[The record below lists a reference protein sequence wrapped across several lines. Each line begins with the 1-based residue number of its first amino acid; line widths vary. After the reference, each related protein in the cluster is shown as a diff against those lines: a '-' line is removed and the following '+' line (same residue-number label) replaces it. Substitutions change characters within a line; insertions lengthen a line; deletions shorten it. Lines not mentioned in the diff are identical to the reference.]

1 MLRDILLSFGSLT
14 CDILSTAILIQIL
27 LLWILGPNNKG
38 SNFLETITFPVMN
51 FAKKITPKMG
61 MLDFSPVIAMIL
73 LEIIKSVWIMLI
85 SQI

>member
-1 MLRDILLSFGSLT
+1 MLREILLSFGSLI

-51 FAKKITPKMG
+51 IAKKITPKMG
-61 MLDFSPVIAMIL
+61 MLDFSPVIAMIS